1 MSVLYHHRGLKK
13 IEKMNF
19 NGCAQDVAHS
29 KARNKRFQK
38 SAQMLKKHV
47 FKPSYGAFLGTFLA
61 DSKDLK
67 TLCKISQ
74 CKTDRLKRSLVEL
87 FIDIRTLN

>member
-1 MSVLYHHRGLKK
+1 
-13 IEKMNF
+13 MNF
-19 NGCAQDVAHS
+19 YRYAQEMAHS
-29 KARNKRFQK
+29 KDRNKRFHK
-38 SAQMLKKHV
+38 SANLLKTNV
-47 FKPSYGAFLGTFLA
+47 FKPSYEAFLGTFLA